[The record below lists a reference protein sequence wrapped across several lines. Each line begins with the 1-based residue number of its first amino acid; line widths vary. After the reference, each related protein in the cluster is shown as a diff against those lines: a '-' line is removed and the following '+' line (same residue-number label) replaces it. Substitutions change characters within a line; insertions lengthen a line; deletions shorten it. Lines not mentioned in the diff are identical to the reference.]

1 MRVSIAGR
9 HLEMTDALKG
19 HVEDRLDKVRAHF
32 DKVIDVDVVL
42 SVEKHR
48 HIAEVTVH
56 ANGVRI
62 HGKES
67 SQDMYQS
74 VDAVVEKIDRQIL
87 KFKDRNHRFQPR
99 KGKVTVM
106 PANEIS
112 AAVEAAREAAAQ
124 PAAVATESRAIVRE
138 PLSMK
143 PMSEAEAALQLD
155 ISNDT
160 FLVFS
165 NSETQQVNVMYVKHD
180 GSYGLIEPH
189 F

>member
-9 HLEMTDALKG
+9 HLEMTDALKS
-19 HVEDRLDKVRAHF
+19 HVEERLDKVRAHF

-42 SVEKHR
+42 TVEKHR

-67 SQDMYQS
+67 SGDMYAS
-74 VDAVVEKIDRQIL
+74 VDMVIEKIDRQIL

-99 KGKVTVM
+99 KGKVAVL

-112 AAVEAAREAAAQ
+112 AAVEAEREEV
-124 PAAVATESRAIVRE
+124 AVATEPAGPRAVVRE

-143 PMSEAEAALQLD
+143 PMNVDEAILQLE
-155 ISNDT
+155 ISNDS

-165 NSETQQVNVMYVKHD
+165 NSDTQQVNVLYVKDD
-180 GSYGLIEPH
+180 GTFGLIEPE

>member
-9 HLEMTDALKG
+9 HLEMTDALKS
-19 HVEDRLDKVRAHF
+19 HVEERLDKVRSHF

-67 SQDMYQS
+67 SGDMYAS
-74 VDAVVEKIDRQIL
+74 VDTVVEKIDRQIL

-106 PANEIS
+106 PAGEIS
-112 AAVEAAREAAAQ
+112 AAVESEREVSTA
-124 PAAVATESRAIVRE
+124 PAEPAGRRAIVRE

-143 PMSEAEAALQLD
+143 PMNVDEAALQLD
-155 ISNDT
+155 LSNDA
-160 FLVFS
+160 FLVFLNADS
-165 NSETQQVNVMYVKHD
+165 QQVNVLYTKND
-180 GSYGLIEPH
+180 GSFGLIEQE

>member
-9 HLEMTDALKG
+9 HLEMTDALKS
-19 HVEDRLDKVRAHF
+19 HVEERLDKVRSHF

-67 SQDMYQS
+67 SGDMYAS
-74 VDAVVEKIDRQIL
+74 VDTVVEKIDRQIL
-87 KFKDRNHRFQPR
+87 KFKDRNHQFQPR
-99 KGKVTVM
+99 KGKLTVM
-106 PANEIS
+106 PAGEIS
-112 AAVEAAREAAAQ
+112 AAVESEREDSTA
-124 PAAVATESRAIVRE
+124 PAEPAGPRSIVRE
-138 PLSMK
+138 PLTMK
-143 PMSEAEAALQLD
+143 PMSVDEAALQLD
-155 ISNDT
+155 LSNDA
-160 FLVFS
+160 FLVFL
-165 NSETQQVNVMYVKHD
+165 NSDSQQVNVLYSKSD
-180 GSYGLIEPH
+180 GSFGLIEQE

>member
-48 HIAEVTVH
+48 HIAEITVH

-67 SQDMYQS
+67 SGDMYAS
-74 VDAVVEKIDRQIL
+74 VDAVIEKIDRQIL

-99 KGKVTVM
+99 KGKVTVL
-106 PANEIS
+106 PASEIS
-112 AAVEAAREAAAQ
+112 AAVEAEREES
-124 PAAVATESRAIVRE
+124 PVETETAGPRTIVRE
-138 PLSMK
+138 AITMK
-143 PMSEAEAALQLD
+143 PMSVDEAAMQLE

-160 FLVFS
+160 FMVFS
-165 NSETQQVNVMYVKHD
+165 NADTQNVSVLYAKKD
-180 GSYGLIEPH
+180 GTLGLIEQE